1 MNMEGFRR
9 WRIAGATLAGLLGLM
24 NLAHARERYLI
35 QFQGQQ
41 SAAEEIQSLLDSSL
55 SIVDYVPELGY
66 YAVDVVDSAQLKALD
81 GRAVYVEA
89 NRKWYAE
96 ETAPNDLQFQD
107 QRSSYQRLN
116 LMKAWDLSRGSHEV
130 VVAVV
135 DSGVDLNHGDLREN
149 LWKNTKEIPENGLD
163 DDGNGY
169 IDDYDG
175 WNFAD
180 GTNQPMD
187 VDGHGTHVSGIIGA
201 VGDNHLG
208 VSGVNWHVRV
218 LPIRFLDDTGRGDT
232 LNGVKAIVYA
242 VQRGARVINCSWGS
256 YSERSMT
263 SKAMEDAIRYAADH
277 GVLVIAASGN
287 EKVDNDGGKTHYPS
301 SVESPGML
309 SIVASSGSGV
319 KADFSNFGWFSTHL
333 AAPGTQVLSTF
344 TEPPYRY
351 LSGTSMAAPMVSGVA
366 ALMLSVE
373 PHLTLLELRNGLLN
387 AATQRSNYEG
397 LVATA
402 GDLDAY
408 TALHQLDAGEGF
420 QVWPKHMTLKVTGN
434 LQLSGYGRAR
444 SQDSIRWTSDH
455 PEVATVDNFGR
466 VSGVKIGKVK
476 ITGQDRLTGDRQYAS
491 LEVVR
496 ANPSPAKGGTS
507 CFSADLVDPTE
518 KVNAG
523 VNFLMPFIFGWFYK
537 RRLVVSRNRTVNS

>member
-1 MNMEGFRR
+1 MEGFRR